1 MFCEERRLKPS
12 WKGKSMIVFETII
25 LDKFQKFFG
34 TGFTMFKQA
43 RVEGKSLPC
52 VIFPDPDALYE
63 WLERAK
69 VLQTED
75 ELETELETQ
84 QSIDSMDLDELIK
97 IQEDTEKLE
106 QDNAMKRKQLLE
118 MDQIQVESQ
127 SDDSME

>member
-1 MFCEERRLKPS
+1 
-12 WKGKSMIVFETII
+12 MIVFETII

-52 VIFPDPDALYE
+52 IIFPDPDALYD

-106 QDNAMKRKQLLE
+106 QDDAIRRQQLLE

-127 SDDSME
+127 SDDSMK

>member
-1 MFCEERRLKPS
+1 
-12 WKGKSMIVFETII
+12 
-25 LDKFQKFFG
+25 
-34 TGFTMFKQA
+34 MFKQA
-43 RVEGKSLPC
+43 RIDGKSLPC
-52 VIFPDPDALYE
+52 VMFPDPDTIYD

-84 QSIDSMDLDELIK
+84 QSLDSMDLDELIK

-106 QDNAMKRKQLLE
+106 QDNAIKRQKLLE
-118 MDQIQVESQ
+118 MDLIQIESQ

>member
-1 MFCEERRLKPS
+1 
-12 WKGKSMIVFETII
+12 
-25 LDKFQKFFG
+25 
-34 TGFTMFKQA
+34 MFKQA

-84 QSIDSMDLDELIK
+84 HSIDSMDLDELIK

-106 QDNAMKRKQLLE
+106 QDNAIRRQQLLE